1 MRGRSSCLARV
12 AKLEK
17 ENKTLD
23 NIKNDLSEAN
33 SELKRNNVLLTN
45 TCSDLAQQVDKLEKR
60 AEDNLG
66 VLEKLRNA
74 AEKDA
79 QTIAEQEKM
88 IHTLGDNLQ
97 EQQTFVEEAEQVLKK
112 RFSEIYEGYKAA
124 LAEFGAEPLPF
135 PADEKVKEIFDWMD
149 EEYKGLPE
157 VITGISDFAAS
168 FCLDSAFQLLEKN
181 SCSHFLTLAACT
193 YKFPSASEL
202 GAEEK

>member
-97 EQQTFVEEAEQVLKK
+97 EQ
-112 RFSEIYEGYKAA
+112 
-124 LAEFGAEPLPF
+124 
-135 PADEKVKEIFDWMD
+135 
-149 EEYKGLPE
+149 
-157 VITGISDFAAS
+157 
-168 FCLDSAFQLLEKN
+168 
-181 SCSHFLTLAACT
+181 
-193 YKFPSASEL
+193 
-202 GAEEK
+202 